1 MAQWVEDSVLHLDVD
16 LLCEPQDLDI
26 EFKTD
31 PLMLD
36 IELVGGGSGK
46 LPYYTGA
53 YVVDP
58 RKVEQ
63 VLETKNKSMNDNVVV
78 HAIYYSE
85 TLNVGGGN
93 TAYIG
98 LE

>member
-1 MAQWVEDSVLHLDVD
+1 MRHDT
-16 LLCEPQDLDI
+16 EPMELTVSSQI
-26 EFKTD
+26 I
-31 PLMLD
+31 D
-36 IELVGGGSGK
+36 IELVGGGSGR

-53 YVVDP
+53 TVVDP

-63 VLETKNKSMNDNVVV
+63 TLETANKSMREDVTIN
-78 HAIYYSE
+78 AIYYSE
-85 TLNVGGGN
+85 TGNVGGGY